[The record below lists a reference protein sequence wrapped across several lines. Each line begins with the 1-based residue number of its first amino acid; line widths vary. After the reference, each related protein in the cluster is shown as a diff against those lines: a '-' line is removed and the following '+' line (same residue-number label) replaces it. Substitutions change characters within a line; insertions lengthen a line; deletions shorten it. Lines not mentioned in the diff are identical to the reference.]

1 MPTEKKPVYVDETLS
16 SITGNISEIEE
27 SVYMISSAAQA
38 LAKLAYVA
46 TCRYMNRDDSRSD
59 EILKGVSKSLALD
72 ESFGKSD
79 RDKWRAHRTR
89 QRTAG
94 DLPEA

>member
-1 MPTEKKPVYVDETLS
+1 MPTEKKPVHVDETLL

-27 SVYMISSAAQA
+27 SIYMISSAAQA
-38 LAKLAYVA
+38 MAKLAYVA
-46 TCRYMNRDDSRSD
+46 TCRYMNRDDSRSA
-59 EILKGVSKSLALD
+59 EILKGVSKSLALA

-79 RDKWRAHRTR
+79 QENWNAHRAR
-89 QRTAG
+89 QSTAG